1 MNVIFNL
8 DKMYK
13 VMIAIISI
21 NNIYEENM
29 KKIIALLVCFVAL
42 IPVTVFAN
50 EYNYSDNYVS
60 IIFTDDVYS
69 TTKRADYTTHYGIR
83 SKTAFA
89 QVKANGKSKTKSG
102 YQAAHAKMTG
112 VKIDNNHQHIYW
124 YE

>member
-1 MNVIFNL
+1 
-8 DKMYK
+8 
-13 VMIAIISI
+13 
-21 NNIYEENM
+21 M

-69 TTKRADYTTHYGIR
+69 ATKRADYTTHYGIR

-89 QVKANGKSKTKSG
+89 Q
-102 YQAAHAKMTG
+102 AHAKMTG